1 MIESYCYFRIA
12 NIRVDYFND
21 LGMKYYYADFKYM
34 EDPAFLN
41 EFQNTFRTLSN
52 HHEGLEGCLHII
64 FTSGAAILSIIGY
77 IVLVSNL
84 SWIIFVYLIINV
96 VVNYIV
102 LKAIKK
108 IWSINLKMNVVT

>member
-1 MIESYCYFRIA
+1 M
-12 NIRVDYFND
+12 
-21 LGMKYYYADFKYM
+21 
-34 EDPAFLN
+34 
-41 EFQNTFRTLSN
+41 
-52 HHEGLEGCLHII
+52 HII

-108 IWSINLKMNVVT
+108 YEYKFKDERSDLNRKINYFRNVSHDFSYGKEIRLYNMENKILHKYDQEAKKLYKMTNKIQMKDYRMNLITF